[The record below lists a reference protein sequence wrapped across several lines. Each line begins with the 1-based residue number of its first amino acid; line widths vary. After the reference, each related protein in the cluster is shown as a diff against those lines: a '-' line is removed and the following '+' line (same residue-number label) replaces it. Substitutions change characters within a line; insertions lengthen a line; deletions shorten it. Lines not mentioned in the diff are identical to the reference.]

1 MFVRSRWTN
10 VALAASLMAFG
21 ACSENDPVAVIPP
34 GAAVITTDITA
45 NRTFYAETTYTL
57 RGFIHVTN
65 GATLTIMPG
74 TKIVGDTTAHPVTA
88 AKGAA
93 LFIMRGAKISAV
105 GTAVSPIVFTS
116 IMAPGSRKPGDWGGL
131 VIIGNGII
139 NRTCP
144 VNVEGT
150 GTRADTVSGGNYFVS
165 YCGGANNADNSGELR
180 YVRVEYAGFAPVT
193 DQELNSFTFAGVGS
207 GTKLSYL
214 QSLAGLDDAF
224 EWFGGAV
231 DADHIVAYEPLDDG
245 FDMSEG
251 YVGRIQ
257 HAIYLKST
265 VLTPRA
271 GSGSPAT
278 DPQGVENDG
287 CNGTGCGSAFNSTPL
302 TVPVLANFTL
312 VGSNDVATSGASGG
326 FGMVLRRGT
335 GGYYV
340 NGLIARFPRGIFGV
354 RDADTYARAGSTT
367 TPNLATADLA
377 IRNVTMLESPA
388 IVFQAGQQPAFDL
401 AGNAIVSS
409 ASTAASVFTAFPA
422 TITTATTE
430 TAFDWT
436 PVAASAPTA
445 AGLATFTGKLAT
457 ATATT
462 SVTGNV
468 FAGTAYTGAAAPGG
482 TKWWAGWTI
491 YAQQ

>member
-1 MFVRSRWTN
+1 MFARSRWTRL
-10 VALAASLMAFG
+10 ALAAGLMAIV
-21 ACSENDPVAVIPP
+21 ACSEDDAVTVIPA
-34 GAAVITTDITA
+34 GAAVLNADITA
-45 NRTFYAETTYTL
+45 NRTLFAETTYTL
-57 RGFIHVTN
+57 RGFVHVTN

-74 TKIVGDTTAHPVTA
+74 TKIVGDTQTVPTTAR
-88 AKGAA
+88 GAA
-93 LFIMRGAKISAV
+93 LFIMRGARISAV
-105 GTAVSPIVFTS
+105 GTPVSPIVFTS

-150 GTRADTVSGGNYFVS
+150 GTIADTVSGQNYFVS
-165 YCGGANNADNSGELR
+165 YCGGNNNADNSGELR

-193 DQELNSFTFAGVGS
+193 DQELNAFTFAGVGS

-214 QSLAGLDDAF
+214 QSMAGLDDAF

-265 VLTPRA
+265 VLTARA
-271 GSGSPAT
+271 GAGAAAT

-287 CNGTGCGSAFNSTPL
+287 CNGTGCASAFNSTPF
-302 TVPVLANFTL
+302 TTPVLANFTL
-312 VGSNDVATSGASGG
+312 IGTNSTTTSGTSGG
-326 FGMVLRRGT
+326 YGMVLRRGT

-340 NGLIARFPRGIFGV
+340 NGLIARFPRGVFGV
-354 RDADTYARAGSTT
+354 RDADTYVRAGSTT
-367 TPNLATADLA
+367 TPSLTTADLA
-377 IRNVTMLESPA
+377 IKNVTMLESPA
-388 IVFQAGQQPAFDL
+388 VVFQAGQQPAFDL

-409 ASTAASVFTAFPA
+409 PSTLASVFTAFPA
-422 TITTATTE
+422 TISTTTVAGD
-430 TAFDWT
+430 FDWT

-445 AGLATFTGKLAT
+445 AGLATFTGKLS
-457 ATATT
+457 TATT
-462 SVTGNV
+462 AASATGNV
-468 FAGTAYTGAAAPGG
+468 VAGSAYTGAAAPGG